1 MGIPKEG
8 ILKEGVPKEGV
19 SKGESQRGGLKGRG
33 LKEGTPKEGSP
44 KGGVPNERREPQRS
58 LPLESI
64 SHWDVVLRWQQLS
77 AGTARG
83 RILLLRHSESYPF
96 LSKTG
101 LYATRSPAANRKQK
115 LCTETP

>member
-19 SKGESQRGGLKGRG
+19 PKEESQRGHLKGRS

-77 AGTARG
+77 AGTGEDSAVKAFG
-83 RILLLRHSESYPF
+83 VVP
-96 LSKTG
+96 LSFQNGSLCDTEP
-101 LYATRSPAANRKQK
+101 SSKQK
-115 LCTETP
+115 AKALH